1 MSGPYQSRT
10 VHLSSGQIL
19 FADPTKPWGPDNF
32 PDLPSTSISIG
43 AEGRIEDANVTSIRL
58 TNAIS
63 YEPYE
68 PKVIYPQLKKTLQIA
83 QNGLVTYSEP
93 KVGFVSTISAP
104 FSRNVV
110 GFETSTIGGANI
122 FDVLSGTPDTLTNAL
137 GKLDAWITN
146 AFLQQPPTVTEAQKE
161 ENTLLCG
168 VRWLN
173 FDTYKVL
180 DKSVPYVSGI
190 IIIIGDP
197 TTDHY
202 CTLEITDPAYFPFK
216 TYKNG
221 ICSYNTPLVRIRV
234 YSDFFINSAT
244 CIYTKRTLA
253 SNCIRIVTETGCCTF
268 PDIGKVL
275 AIDTTD
281 GESTYTTLSV
291 YLPNINL
298 NYPASI
304 TRNLP
309 IQIAYI
315 NYTGGSV
322 NASKFIVSRT
332 DVGGPS
338 KPQRILPIV
347 QSNNMGLVI
356 ERPIYSDS
364 YAHFTE
370 PYFSTYEIRY
380 RLANMRAVRP
390 GLGFIYGAN
399 NPDDIPANL
408 LHYKTGV
415 SQIAVYTA
423 STQTISLT
431 GGQQIFVAPGAVWGV
446 GVSAT
451 NLALKAGGETDLINI
466 STLFPKNNVSSI
478 SSISLFTTNTDVVFA
493 RDSTLKT
500 LVYSNGWRTSVPVA
514 YDVLF
519 LSTPTKLNVQ
529 LNTEVQWNDSSFP
542 GDRSTMK
549 LCSYFTNIDNN
560 RINITTLNISTIYND
575 FPLNST
581 MSTTQVSSQ
590 LATTV
595 LETQKDLIS
604 QKYFYKAMHVGS
616 HVVSTISAVPQSI
629 QFEFTNRVIT
639 GELPVRDQVVSSP
652 PYLYMTEPV
661 NTYAFAGAFYNSTC
675 TSTIQISGLYTPS
688 VNSQFTVDIYGK
700 NFINNFSY
708 GNIAEGSLYLGE
720 TSIGPMNYISSNA
733 HVYNGATPVT
743 SLPFPQNT
751 LLHISSVN
759 FKINSGVYQDQTGAL
774 DLNIRAHPT
783 STNPTFKHEVYETG
797 CPNIF
802 IDTVSEM
809 TYSSFTNTTGPN
821 GKRLLSLLPRSEL
834 GFEYTNINIFDTIEN
849 IDVEKLGECGQGL
862 NTTISSFVYIGN
874 NNNIYVSTFIEYNH
888 KSSINTIYTDMYS
901 RELLYTNGKFMHPA
915 GHNFSMFKGASIG
928 KPNAI
933 YPDFTL
939 DLKADVNH
947 GYRYATFAFEHP
959 VSDPTAMQYLYIKL
973 KNANNVSSIGL
984 VSAYNFFPDKPV
996 ETFLMTHMKSRMHAK
1011 VIGAYNN
1018 GVYQTFETAWLNCF
1032 KEQESSSSG
1041 PSFNEDKYDIG
1052 AAVSVNTTPNP
1063 PYYDVEYQVQLTR
1076 RDYIKLVTIVRIGIS
1091 LDGAINGDDDPL
1103 MFDSIQTRYSDN
1115 NLWSST

>member
-1 MSGPYQSRT
+1 

-104 FSRNVV
+104 FSRNVI
-110 GFETSTIGGANI
+110 GFEKSTIGGANI
-122 FDVLSGTPDTLTNAL
+122 FDVLSGAPDTLTNAL

-161 ENTLLCG
+161 ENSLLCG

-197 TTDHY
+197 ATDHY
-202 CTLEITDPAYFPFK
+202 CTIEITDPTYFPFK

-221 ICSYNTPLVRIRV
+221 ICSYNTPLVRLRV

-244 CIYTKRTLA
+244 HIYTKRTLA
-253 SNCIRIVTETGCCTF
+253 SNCIRIVTEKGCCTL
-268 PDIGKVL
+268 PDIGKVI
-275 AIDTTD
+275 AIDNTD

-298 NYPASI
+298 IYPPA
-304 TRNLP
+304 TQRNLP

-315 NYTGGSV
+315 NYTDGSV
-322 NASKFIVSRT
+322 NASKFIISRT
-332 DVGGPS
+332 KVGNPS

-364 YAHFTE
+364 DAYFTE
-370 PYFSTYEIRY
+370 PYFSTYIIRY
-380 RLANMRAVRP
+380 TLTNMRAVRS
-390 GLGFIYGAN
+390 GLGFVYGAN
-399 NPDDIPANL
+399 NPSVIPTHL
-408 LHYKTGV
+408 LHYTTGV
-415 SQIAVYTA
+415 SQSAIYTA
-423 STQTISLT
+423 STQTISLS
-431 GGQQIFVAPGAVWGV
+431 GSQQMFVAPGAVWGV

-451 NLALKAGGETDLINI
+451 NLAMKVGNETDFINI
-466 STLFPKNNVSSI
+466 STLFPTNNTPSI
-478 SSISLFTTNTDVVFA
+478 SSISLMTTNTDVVFA

-500 LVYSNGWRTSVPVA
+500 LVYSNGWHTSVPVA

-519 LSTPTKLNVQ
+519 LSTPTKLNVK

-549 LCSYFTNIDNN
+549 LRSYFTNIDNN
-560 RINITTLNISTIYND
+560 RININTLNISTIYND
-575 FPLNST
+575 FPLNTT

-595 LETQKDLIS
+595 LETQQDVIS
-604 QKYFYKAMHVGS
+604 QKYFYKAMHMGS

-639 GELPVRDQVVSSP
+639 GDLPVANQVVSSP
-652 PYLYMTEPV
+652 SYLYITEPV
-661 NTYAFAGAFYNSTC
+661 NTYAFAGALYNSTC

-720 TSIGPMNYISSNA
+720 TSIGPMNYLTSNA

-759 FKINSGVYQDQTGAL
+759 FKINSGVYQDQNDVR
-774 DLNIRAHPT
+774 DLNIRAYPT
-783 STNPTFKHEVYETG
+783 STNPTFKHGAYETG

-821 GKRLLSLLPRSEL
+821 GKRLLSLLPRP
-834 GFEYTNINIFDTIEN
+834 GFSFKNDILETIDDTIHFDT
-849 IDVEKLGECGQGL
+849 GECGQGL
-862 NTTISSFVYIGN
+862 NTTISKLVIIGDN
-874 NNNIYVSTFIEYNH
+874 NAIYVSSSIEYNH
-888 KSSINTIYTDMYS
+888 KSSISTIYTDMYS

-915 GHNFSMFKGASIG
+915 GHNFSVFTGASIG

-933 YPDFTL
+933 YPNFEDDLSL
-939 DLKADVNH
+939 DKNN

-959 VSDPTAMQYLYIKL
+959 VSDPTSMQYLYVKL
-973 KNANNVSSIGL
+973 KNASNVSSIGL
-984 VSAYNFFPDKPV
+984 ERAYNFFPDKPV
-996 ETFLMTHMKSRMHAK
+996 ETFLMTHMKTRMHAK

-1018 GVYQTFETAWLNCF
+1018 GVYQKFETAWLNCF

-1052 AAVSVNTTPNP
+1052 AAVSVNRTTPNP
-1063 PYYDVEYQVQLTR
+1063 PYYDAEYQVQLTR
-1076 RDYIKLVTIVRIGIS
+1076 RDYIKLVTIIRIGIAQ
-1091 LDGAINGDDDPL
+1091 DGSINRHSVGDPL
-1103 MFDSIQTRYSDN
+1103 MFDSIQTRYSDID
-1115 NLWSST
+1115 LQSST